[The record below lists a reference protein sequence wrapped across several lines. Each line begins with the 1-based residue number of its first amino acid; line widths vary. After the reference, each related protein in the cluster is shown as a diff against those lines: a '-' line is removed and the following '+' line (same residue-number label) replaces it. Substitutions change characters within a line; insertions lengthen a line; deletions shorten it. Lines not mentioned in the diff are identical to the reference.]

1 MQTKHEMIDMQKK
14 PTSIRLVPLLLKA
27 LLLFALFNFAFL
39 WLPYVPLGKF
49 SLYNSVFPG
58 RERLPYGEVPQSYSV
73 SPSDIDAMFA
83 SHVIAGAEKSPEEYR
98 VLLIGD
104 SSVWGTLLKPE
115 ETLAGQLN
123 ASAVTACG
131 RNVRAYN
138 LGYPTLSLLK
148 ELLLLD
154 YALRYQPDMVIWLT
168 TLESFPKEDQLT
180 SPVVSNNAERVRE
193 LITNYRLPIDPND
206 SELATPSKWDRTLI
220 GQRRAIADV
229 LRLQIYGALW
239 SATGIDQVYPKDYV
253 RAQID
258 LESSD
263 EFHDL
268 TENDSASLEKSL
280 AFDVL
285 EAGMSAPPVPT
296 LLVNEPILISNG
308 ANSDIRYNFFYPRWA
323 YDDYRRLLRERS
335 AEHGWRY
342 FDFWDLAPMTEFTN
356 SGVHLTP
363 AGEALLTANVAE
375 AIQSSCK

>member
-1 MQTKHEMIDMQKK
+1 MQQNQTRV
-14 PTSIRLVPLLLKA
+14 RLVPLLVKA
-27 LLLFALFNFAFL
+27 LLLFALVNFAFL
-39 WLPYVPLGKF
+39 WLPDAPVGKL

-58 RERLPYGEVPQSYSV
+58 RERLPYGEVPQSYSL
-73 SPSDIDAMFA
+73 SPSDIDTMFA
-83 SHVIAGAEKSPEEYR
+83 SHVIAGAEKTSEEYR

-123 ASAVTACG
+123 ASAIAACG

-148 ELLLLD
+148 ELLLLEH
-154 YALRYQPDMVIWLT
+154 ALRYQPDMVIWLT

-180 SPVVSNNAERVRE
+180 SPVVSNNAERVQQ
-193 LITNYRLPIDPND
+193 LITKYQLPIDPHD
-206 SELATPSKWDRTLI
+206 PALIPPSRWDYTLI

-258 LESSD
+258 LEPSD

-268 TENDSASLEKSL
+268 RQKDVASLEKSL
-280 AFDVL
+280 AF
-285 EAGMSAPPVPT
+285 
-296 LLVNEPILISNG
+296 EPILISNG

-323 YDDYRRLLRERS
+323 YDEYRRLLRERS
-335 AEHGWRY
+335 AERGWSY

-363 AGEALLTANVAE
+363 AGEALLTARMAE

>member
-1 MQTKHEMIDMQKK
+1 MQ
-14 PTSIRLVPLLLKA
+14 SRIRLVPVLLKA

-39 WLPYVPLGKF
+39 WLPHVPLGKF

-83 SHVIAGAEKSPEEYR
+83 SHVIAGAEKSPQEYR

-193 LITNYRLPIDPND
+193 LITNYQLQIDPND
-206 SELATPSKWDRTLI
+206 PVLKSPSRWDQTLI
-220 GQRRAIADV
+220 GQRRALADV

-253 RAQID
+253 RAQVD
-258 LESSD
+258 LEPSD

-268 TENDSASLEKSL
+268 MEKDSASLERSL

-296 LLVNEPILISNG
+296 LLVNEPILVSNG

-323 YDDYRRLLRERS
+323 YDEYRRLLRERS
-335 AEHGWRY
+335 AERGWQY
-342 FDFWDLAPMTEFTN
+342 FDFWDLAPMAEFTN